1 LCAGGTAHGRP
12 LPSAPR
18 EDGGGAALGCGSERR
33 VVVGVE
39 ADKLELQAWG
49 RAAALRRQEL
59 PAWIKKTLSAAA
71 EQDEQRSSPLSQD

>member
-1 LCAGGTAHGRP
+1 VKRT
-12 LPSAPR
+12 
-18 EDGGGAALGCGSERR
+18 ERR

-39 ADKLELQAWG
+39 ADKLELKAWG

-71 EQDEQRSSPLSQD
+71 EKDEAQNSPR